1 MNSSGFDDTSYEQLQ
16 LWIESGKVKN
26 IPEELVE
33 YMQALELVRSMY
45 DKYESKK
52 FIITTL
58 SLKPWSLSEYQAN
71 KLFAQALNFFH
82 ANNEVKREAWGS
94 IYADRMDNVA
104 LLAIALND
112 VNAAKDAFDKAY
124 KYRVGEKSTQII
136 PRELLERRPIFY
148 TLKAKDVGLPE
159 ANRSKLAQWIDS
171 LDDIPDED
179 RLRLH
184 RDGMTEKATG
194 NFLGAEIEDIPFYDV
209 K

>member
-16 LWIESGKVKN
+16 LWIESGKVKD
-26 IPEELVE
+26 IPAQLVE

-45 DKYESKK
+45 DKYDSKK

-58 SLKPWSLSEYQAN
+58 TLKPWSLTEYQAK
-71 KLFAQALNFFH
+71 KLYTESLNFFY
-82 ANNEVKREAWGS
+82 ANNEIKREAWAN
-94 IYADRMDNVA
+94 IYADRMDKVA

-112 VNAAKDAFDKAY
+112 VNAAKDAYDKAF
-124 KYRVGEKSTQII
+124 KYRMGEKSTQII

-148 TLKAKDVGLPE
+148 TLRAKDVGLPE